1 MTGARDLVA
10 GVDVGGSAV
19 KAWVAGA
26 DGVIAARRRA
36 LPVTRTG
43 ADRVTFDPT
52 QWWREIAA
60 ALAAAVAA
68 AGAPPGRY
76 AGVTAASLRQGFVLL
91 GGEPR
96 RELGAGVLNSDRRG
110 AAALPRLRHL
120 PGLYAVTG
128 HWPAPEL
135 TLAKLIVLAGEEP
148 ERWQATRRVLFVHD
162 WVLWRLAGVEVT
174 ELSYAC
180 AGQLA
185 AVAAGDWARDLL
197 AQVPELSAGG
207 RDRLAPLVRAGDIVG
222 AVRPGGVAGLP
233 AGLPVV
239 AGCGD
244 TQLAAAAAGG
254 LAPGVITVVAGSS
267 TPVIT
272 GTGAPPTDPAEH
284 PWISSHVTPGLFAV
298 ETNAGY
304 PGTFQAWWAG
314 LTGVA
319 TPAPPPGAPP
329 SPGVVT
335 RPPAAVT
342 VVTGAPEWS
351 ERAWS
356 TPAPAAV
363 LGFGPA
369 TTATE
374 LADGFA
380 DAHAFAVCGNVT
392 DLERVLGH
400 PARQVRVTGG
410 GAAAL
415 APLLAEALGRPVT
428 LVESAAAAAP
438 AGVEL
443 VTGATPCPPVTQLRQ
458 PTGARGWAAAY
469 QRYRDAWE
477 SLHATVGGGT
487 RR

>member
-19 KAWVAGA
+19 KAWVAGTA
-26 DGVIAARRRA
+26 GVVAAERRA

-43 ADRVTFDPT
+43 GDRVTFEPAR
-52 QWWREIAA
+52 WWREIVG
-60 ALAAAVAA
+60 ALAAAVTA

-76 AGVTAASLRQGFVLL
+76 VGVTAASLRQGFVLL

-96 RELGAGVLNSDRRG
+96 QELGAGVLNSDRRG
-110 AAALPRLRHL
+110 AAALPRLRQL
-120 PGLYAVTG
+120 VGLYPVTG

-148 ERWQATRRVLFVHD
+148 DRWRATRRVLFVHD
-162 WVLWRLAGVEVT
+162 WVLWRLARVEVT

-185 AVAAGDWARDLL
+185 DVAAGDWARELL
-197 AQVPELSAGG
+197 AGVPELDAGG

-254 LAPGVITVVAGSS
+254 LDPGVITVVAGSS

-272 GTGAPPTDPAEH
+272 GTGAPPVDPAEH
-284 PWISSHVTPGLFAV
+284 PWISSHVRPGLYAV

-304 PGTFQAWWAG
+304 PGGLQGWWAE
-314 LTGVA
+314 LTGG
-319 TPAPPPGAPP
+319 TGADR
-329 SPGVVT
+329 GADRGT

-356 TPAPAAV
+356 TPAPTAV

-369 TTATE
+369 TTAAE
-374 LADGFA
+374 LAAGFA

-400 PARQVRVTGG
+400 PARQVRLTGG

-415 APLLAEALGRPVT
+415 APLLAEVLGRAVT
-428 LVESAAAAAP
+428 LVESPAAAAA

-443 VTGATPCPPVTQLRQ
+443 VTGAAPSPPVTQLRE
-458 PTGARGWAAAY
+458 PTGAPGWAAAY

-477 SLHATVGGGT
+477 SLHAAASSGT
-487 RR
+487 DR